1 MPGLRSINISKRFEE
16 TMALDSVSLE
26 IPTGELWVLLGPSGC
41 GKTTFLR
48 IAAGLEEADSGEL
61 FFGSRR
67 VDKLRPRDRNVA
79 LVFQNYSLYPHMTV
93 AGNLAFPLKSIG
105 YKKKEITTRV
115 QETAAMLGLADRLDS
130 RPSQLSGGQR
140 QRVALG
146 RAIIR
151 KPDMFLLDEPLS
163 NLDADLRSRMR
174 AEIVSLQKQL
184 GVTMLHVTHDQSEAL
199 TMADKIIVMNK
210 GRIEQ
215 TGSPEQIYRYP
226 ATLFVARFLGSPPMN
241 ILKARIEGNTL
252 YPFGIS
258 MHNHALG
265 RDLPSL
271 HIGLRPEMIKVRAD
285 GNFSGSISSCE
296 YAGHSYLLK
305 LNFQGTELVLA
316 GVPQSM
322 AVGSTVNFG
331 FDDRE
336 LLFFDSESGR
346 NLMQTA

>member
-1 MPGLRSINISKRFEE
+1 MIGLRSIDISKRFEE

-61 FFGSRR
+61 FIGNRR
-67 VDKLRPRDRNVA
+67 VDRLRPRDRNVA

-93 AGNLAFPLKSIG
+93 AGNLAFPLKSTG
-105 YKKKEITTRV
+105 HKKKEIAARV
-115 QETAAMLGLADRLDS
+115 QEIAGMLGLADRLDS
-130 RPSQLSGGQR
+130 RPGQLSGGQR

-151 KPDMFLLDEPLS
+151 KPDLFLLDEPLS

-174 AEIVSLQKQL
+174 AEIVTLQKQL

-241 ILKARIEGNTL
+241 ILKARIEGSTL
-252 YPFGIS
+252 YPFGLS
-258 MHNHALG
+258 MLNHALG

-271 HIGLRPEMIKVRAD
+271 RIGLRPETIKVRPD
-285 GNFSGSISSCE
+285 GKYSGSIISCE
-296 YAGHSYLLK
+296 YAGHSYLIK
-305 LNFQGTELVLA
+305 LDFQGRELFLA
-316 GVPQSM
+316 GVPQPM
-322 AVGSTVNFG
+322 GVGSTVNFG
-331 FDDRE
+331 FDDKD

-346 NLMQTA
+346 NLIQTA